1 MNQTGIYEQL
11 ITQLIEKNL
20 NRDTFYVGE
29 RQLEPAEASTWLSR
43 FLNRVMAFAIDAV
56 PASDERLLAQIKL
69 ANDLVMWLKAHIN
82 DDDFIS
88 ENLIDSQGK
97 ILTALFDKSNPI
109 AADLPKY
116 AESIF
121 PLTGLTQSE
130 LFCGSNAGISLE
142 TELKREIKS
151 SDKIYWLVS
160 FIKWTGIRIFKK
172 ELEEFTRSGKQLKII
187 TTSYMGATDAKA
199 VEFLASLPNTEVKLS
214 YNTQRERL
222 HAKSYLFMRNSQ
234 FHTGYIGSSNL
245 SHSALT
251 SGLEWNLKIT
261 SQEIPHIIEKSLST
275 FETYWQSSDFE
286 LFDGKAT
293 SKEKLHN
300 ALREAKGSFNNSH
313 SYHFEIKPFPH
324 QREILEQLHTERELH
339 NRYRNLVVAATGT
352 GKTIISAFDFARFYQ
367 QNPQAKFL
375 FVAHRQEILKQAQSA
390 FRGVLRDSNFGEL
403 WVGNHQPNHYN
414 QLFASV
420 QSINNNIDRL
430 KLSPDFFDY
439 IVIDEVHHITA
450 SSYRAILNNFQPQI
464 LLGLTATPERHDGGN
479 ILSDFGG
486 VIAAEIRLPEAI
498 NRRHSSPFQYFGID
512 DETDLSQVPWN
523 KGRYDISELS
533 NVYTH
538 NEQRV
543 NRILLSLKEIVTDIS
558 TMRALAFCVSKD
570 HANYMMTKF
579 TLRGIACDVLTCDN
593 SNERDIK
600 QQKLRQGAINIL
612 FVVDIFNEG
621 VDIPEVD
628 TLLFLRP
635 TESLTIFLQ
644 QLGRGLRL
652 VDGKECC
659 TVLDFVGNARSEYD
673 FSQKFRALVGKT
685 NQSISKEIT
694 DGFPHLPLSCR
705 IELQEKTQEMI
716 LKNIRSATLNRSRLI
731 GLINSY
737 PLHSDLPLTL
747 INFLHMHPSISL
759 EDIYRIKVDKKGGW
773 TALLNADNNSES
785 NTNNKVDNNSDISA
799 HQVNEPNV
807 LANRQ
812 LDLTKAYY
820 RAINNHLLS
829 CSSLSYLSF
838 IKTLCENDFN
848 FDASQTDALDF
859 ALMCHYNFWEKTGPT
874 LGFGSLQ
881 QSLQAL
887 RHPQLQLELIDVLT
901 LLVNRIHHQEF
912 NNPSAKNSV
921 RSSAIKIHAR
931 YTREQIL
938 SGFGASTFDKKSPSR
953 EGVLNLP
960 ATNTELLFVT
970 LNKCEKQ
977 FSPTTM
983 YHDYAIS
990 EKLFHWQSQ
999 NSARPERG
1007 KGLAYIEH
1015 RKTKKQIILFVRE
1028 QAKDENKRTMGFV
1041 NFGPI
1046 NYIKHQGSQ
1055 PMSITWQLQHPMPAS
1070 MWHETAKLAIG

>member
-11 ITQLIEKNL
+11 ITELIEKNL
-20 NRDTFYVGE
+20 NRESFYVGE
-29 RQLEPAEASTWLSR
+29 RQLEASEASSWLSR
-43 FLNRVMAFAIDAV
+43 FVNRVMAFAIDAV

-69 ANDLVMWLKAHIN
+69 ANDLVMWLKTHIN

-130 LFCGSNAGISLE
+130 LFCGSNAGISLD

-160 FIKWTGIRIFKK
+160 FIKWSGLRIFKK
-172 ELEEFTRSGKQLKII
+172 ELEDFTRSGKQLKVI

-222 HAKSYLFMRNSQ
+222 HAKSYLFIRNST
-234 FHTGYIGSSNL
+234 FDTGYIGSSNL

-261 SQEIPHIIEKSLST
+261 AQEIPHIIKKSLST

-286 LFDGKAT
+286 QFDGKAA
-293 SKEKLHN
+293 SREKLNN
-300 ALREAKGSFNNSH
+300 ALKEAKGSFSNNH

-390 FRGVLRDSNFGEL
+390 FRGVLKDSNFGEL

-420 QSINNNIDRL
+420 QSINNNIERL
-430 KLSPDFFDY
+430 NLSSDFFDY

-498 NRRHSSPFQYFGID
+498 NRRHLSPFQYFGID

-543 NRILLSLKEIVTDIS
+543 NRILLSLNEIVTDIS
-558 TMRALAFCVSKD
+558 IMRALGFCVSRD

-579 TLRGIACDVLTCDN
+579 TLRGIACDVLTSDN
-593 SNERDIK
+593 SNEREIK
-600 QQKLRQGAINIL
+600 QQKLRQGTINIL

-705 IELQEKTQEMI
+705 IELQEKTQAMI
-716 LKNIRSATLNRSRLI
+716 LKNIRSATLNSSRLV

-747 INFLHMHPSISL
+747 ANFLHMHPSITL
-759 EDIYRIKVDKKGGW
+759 EDIYRIKIDKKGCW
-773 TALLNADNNSES
+773 TALLNA
-785 NTNNKVDNNSDISA
+785 NKNEN
-799 HQVNEPNV
+799 QVNEHSA
-807 LANRQ
+807 LASGK
-812 LDLTKAYY
+812 LELTKAYY

-829 CSSLSYLSF
+829 CSSISYLTF

-848 FDASQTDALDF
+848 FDNSQENSQDF
-859 ALMCHYNFWEKTGPT
+859 ALMCHYNFWDKTGSQ
-874 LGFGSLQ
+874 LGFSSLQ
-881 QSLQAL
+881 QSLRAL
-887 RHPQLQLELIDVLT
+887 QHPQLQLELIDVLN
-901 LLVNRIHHQEF
+901 LLINRIHHQEF
-912 NNPSAKNSV
+912 TMPNGSKG
-921 RSSAIKIHAR
+921 AIKIHAR

-938 SGFGASTFDKKSPSR
+938 SGFGASSFDKKSPSR

-960 ATNTELLFVT
+960 AQNTELLFVT

-1055 PMSITWQLQHPMPAS
+1055 PMSITWQLHHPMPAS
-1070 MWHETAKLAIG
+1070 MWHETAKLAVG

>member
-20 NRDTFYVGE
+20 NRDKFYVGE
-29 RQLEPAEASTWLSR
+29 RQLEAAEASTWLSR

-69 ANDLVMWLKAHIN
+69 ANDLVMWLKTHIN
-82 DDDFIS
+82 DDAFIS

-116 AESIF
+116 TDSIF

-142 TELKREIKS
+142 AELKREIKS

-172 ELEEFTRSGKQLKII
+172 ELEDFTHSGKQLRII

-199 VEFLASLPNTEVKLS
+199 VEFLAALPNTEVKLS

-222 HAKSYLFMRNSQ
+222 HAKSYLFIRDSK

-300 ALREAKGSFNNSH
+300 ALKEAKGSYSNHH

-324 QREILEQLHTERELH
+324 QQEILEQLQTERQLH

-352 GKTIISAFDFARFYQ
+352 GKTIISAFDFARFYNK
-367 QNPQAKFL
+367 NPQAKFL
-375 FVAHRQEILKQAQSA
+375 FIAHRQEILQQAQSA
-390 FRGVLRDSNFGEL
+390 FRGVLKDSNFGEL
-403 WVGNHQPNHYN
+403 WVGNHKPNHYN
-414 QLFASV
+414 QLFASI
-420 QSINNNIDRL
+420 QSINNAVDSLN
-430 KLSPDFFDY
+430 LSSDFFDY
-439 IVIDEVHHITA
+439 IIIDEVHHIA
-450 SSYRAILNNFQPQI
+450 ANSYRGILNKFNPQI
-464 LLGLTATPERHDGGN
+464 LLGLTATPERHDGTD
-479 ILSDFGG
+479 ILGDFCG

-498 NRRHSSPFQYFGID
+498 NKRHLSPFQYFGID
-512 DETDLSQVPWN
+512 DETDLSQVTWN
-523 KGRYDISELS
+523 KGRYDVSELS

-543 NRILLSLKEIVTDIS
+543 KRILLSLNEIITDIS
-558 TMRALAFCVSKD
+558 AMRALAFCVSKD
-570 HANYMMTKF
+570 HANYMMKKL
-579 TLRGIACDVLTCDN
+579 TLHGIACDVLTSDN
-593 SNERDIK
+593 SKDREIK
-600 QQKLRQGAINIL
+600 QQLLRQRKINIL

-652 VDGKECC
+652 NDGKECC

-685 NQSISKEIT
+685 NLSISKEIN
-694 DGFPHLPLSCR
+694 DGFPNLPLSCR

-716 LKNIRSATLNRSRLI
+716 LRNIRQATLNKNRLL

-737 PLHSDLPLTL
+737 PQHSDLPLTL
-747 INFLHMHPSISL
+747 ANFLHIHPNITL
-759 EDIYRIKVDKKGGW
+759 EDIYRLKIDKQGGW
-773 TALLNADNNSES
+773 TTLVSS
-785 NTNNKVDNNSDISA
+785 NHTQVDEASGTNKKSD
-799 HQVNEPNV
+799 
-807 LANRQ
+807 
-812 LDLTKAYY
+812 DLTKAYY
-820 RAINNHLLS
+820 RAINNHLLA
-829 CSSLSYLSF
+829 CSSIYYLTF
-838 IKTLCENDFN
+838 IKDLCRDN
-848 FDASQTDALDF
+848 FCFDSSLPNANQF
-859 ALMCHYNFWEKTGPT
+859 ALMCHYNFWEKTGPK
-874 LGFGSLQ
+874 LGFSSLQ
-881 QSLQAL
+881 QSLKAL
-887 RHPQLQLELIDVLT
+887 IHPQLQQELIDVIT
-901 LLVNRIHHQEF
+901 LLINRIHHAEIPMLSNDNIQL
-912 NNPSAKNSV
+912 SAL
-921 RSSAIKIHAR
+921 KIHAR

-960 ATNTELLFVT
+960 NQNTELLFVT
-970 LNKCEKQ
+970 LKKCEKQ

-1007 KGLAYIEH
+1007 KGLSYIEH
-1015 RKTKKQIILFVRE
+1015 LKTNKQIILFVRE

-1046 NYIKHQGSQ
+1046 NYAKHDGSQ
-1055 PMSITWQLQHPMPAS
+1055 PMNITWQLQHPMPAS
-1070 MWHETAKLAIG
+1070 MWHDTAKLAVG